1 MSAGKQPVYGE
12 IFHEVITMDKYA
24 MERARGCMTAAGMF
38 FQQGAEDISQTIELG
53 LRTTDEPETI
63 YETCIKRSTANKSV
77 LAMASL
83 IIYFLVRDGV
93 KVKKACMSAWK
104 VADKFKDPI
113 IQSISSALTAAEMP
127 KSRGKLVAGFLTSN
141 DLKDK
146 LSLAIYLNVAIA
158 EDSFHA
164 RMVELTKQPD
174 NETRIMG
181 AAFAG
186 AAYGLKEVNAESKL
200 KKA

>member
-1 MSAGKQPVYGE
+1 MWRIHGE
-12 IFHEVITMDKYA
+12 IFREVMTMDRYA

-38 FQQGAEDISQTIELG
+38 FQKGAEDISQTIELG
-53 LRTTDEPETI
+53 LRTTEEPEAI

-83 IIYFLVRDGV
+83 IIFFLVRDGV
-93 KVKKACMSAWK
+93 KVKKACMSAWQ
-104 VADKFKDPI
+104 VADKYKDPI
-113 IQSISSALTAAEMP
+113 IQAIASALTAAEKP
-127 KSRGKLVAGFLTSN
+127 KCRGKLVAGFLTSQ

-146 LSLAIYLNVAIA
+146 LSLAIYLNVLEM
-158 EDSFHA
+158 EDTFHA
-164 RMVELTKQPD
+164 RMQELKKQPD

-186 AAYGLKEVNAESKL
+186 AKYGLKEVSAEGK
-200 KKA
+200 

>member
-1 MSAGKQPVYGE
+1 
-12 IFHEVITMDKYA
+12 MDKYA
-24 MERARGCMTAAGMF
+24 MERARGCMTAAGRF

-113 IQSISSALTAAEMP
+113 IQSISSALTAAEKP

-186 AAYGLKEVNAESKL
+186 AVYGLKEVNAESKM
-200 KKA
+200 KK

>member
-1 MSAGKQPVYGE
+1 
-12 IFHEVITMDKYA
+12 MDKYE
-24 MERARGCMTAAGMF
+24 MERARGCMTAAGLF
-38 FQQGAEDISQTIELG
+38 FQHGAEDISQAIELG
-53 LRTTDEPETI
+53 LRTDSDPAEL
-63 YETCIKRSTANKSV
+63 YEACTKRATANKSV

-83 IIYFLVRDGV
+83 IILFLVRDGV
-93 KVKKACMSAWK
+93 RLKKACMSAWK
-104 VADKFKDPI
+104 VADKFNDPI
-113 IQSISSALTAAEMP
+113 IKSISDALVAAEKP

-146 LSLAIYLNVAIA
+146 LSLAIYINLLEM

-164 RMVELTKQPD
+164 HMTELRKQPD

-186 AAYGLKEVNAESKL
+186 AVYGLKEVNAEAKM
-200 KKA
+200 KK

>member
-77 LAMASL
+77 LAKMKRRKYL
-83 IIYFLVRDGV
+83 
-93 KVKKACMSAWK
+93 K
-104 VADKFKDPI
+104 
-113 IQSISSALTAAEMP
+113 ISS
-127 KSRGKLVAGFLTSN
+127 
-141 DLKDK
+141 
-146 LSLAIYLNVAIA
+146 
-158 EDSFHA
+158 
-164 RMVELTKQPD
+164 
-174 NETRIMG
+174 
-181 AAFAG
+181 
-186 AAYGLKEVNAESKL
+186 
-200 KKA
+200 

>member
-1 MSAGKQPVYGE
+1 M
-12 IFHEVITMDKYA
+12 
-24 MERARGCMTAAGMF
+24 
-38 FQQGAEDISQTIELG
+38 
-53 LRTTDEPETI
+53 
-63 YETCIKRSTANKSV
+63 
-77 LAMASL
+77 
-83 IIYFLVRDGV
+83 
-93 KVKKACMSAWK
+93 
-104 VADKFKDPI
+104 
-113 IQSISSALTAAEMP
+113 
-127 KSRGKLVAGFLTSN
+127 
-141 DLKDK
+141 KDK

-186 AAYGLKEVNAESKL
+186 AVYGLKEVNAESKL

>member
-1 MSAGKQPVYGE
+1 
-12 IFHEVITMDKYA
+12 
-24 MERARGCMTAAGMF
+24 
-38 FQQGAEDISQTIELG
+38 
-53 LRTTDEPETI
+53 
-63 YETCIKRSTANKSV
+63 
-77 LAMASL
+77 
-83 IIYFLVRDGV
+83 
-93 KVKKACMSAWK
+93 MSAWK

-113 IQSISSALTAAEMP
+113 IQSISSALTAAEKP

-146 LSLAIYLNVAIA
+146 LSLAIYLNVAIV

-164 RMVELTKQPD
+164 RMVELMKQPD

-186 AAYGLKEVNAESKL
+186 AVYGLKEVNAESKL

>member
-1 MSAGKQPVYGE
+1 
-12 IFHEVITMDKYA
+12 MDRNA
-24 MERARGCMTAAGMF
+24 VERARGCMTAAGLF

-53 LRTTDEPETI
+53 LRTDEDPAKI
-63 YETCIKRSTANKSV
+63 YELCNQRNTANKSV

-83 IIYFLVRDGV
+83 IIFFLVRDGV

-104 VADKFKDPI
+104 VADQFNDPI
-113 IQSISSALTAAEMP
+113 IQSISNALVAAEKP
-127 KSRGKLVAGFLTSN
+127 KRRGKLVAGFLTSK

-146 LSLAIYLNVAIA
+146 LSLAIYLNLMNM

-164 RMVELTKQPD
+164 HIQELKKQPD
-174 NETRIMG
+174 HETRIMG

-186 AAYGLKEVNAESKL
+186 AVYGLQQVNAEGKL
-200 KKA
+200 KD